1 MLILLLVIV
10 LALAFDVTNGFHDSS
25 NSIATLVTTRA
36 ATPAAAV
43 ALAATCH
50 VVGPF
55 LLGTAVADTV
65 GGIVNA
71 DETDVVPLVGAALSA
86 AVAWNLMTWWRGLPS
101 SSSHALVGGLTGAA
115 LADAGSSAVNWGGM
129 DGIRPE
135 GVLGVLFILA
145 LSPLVG
151 AAAGF
156 VVIGFARWATRR
168 ASRQIANPIR
178 RAQWGTSAALALSHG
193 GNDAQKTMGVVTLV
207 LLAQGRIDQFVVPTW
222 VKLAAAASMTLG
234 TAFGGWRIVRT
245 IGRGITRLRSI
256 DGLASQSAS
265 ASTIFGSAM
274 IGAPVSTTHVV
285 ASSVVGVGLGR
296 SWTHLRWKVVREMM
310 TAWVFTLPACAA
322 MGAALDILW
331 RRFT

>member
-1 MLILLLVIV
+1 MVTLLVVIAI
-10 LALAFDVTNGFHDSS
+10 ALAFDVTNGFHDSS

-43 ALAATCH
+43 TLAAVCH
-50 VVGPF
+50 VAGPF

-65 GGIVNA
+65 GGIVDPNA
-71 DETDVVPLVGAALSA
+71 TDLLALVGAALTA
-86 AVAWNLMTWWRGLPS
+86 ALTWNLLTWWRGLPS

-129 DGIRPE
+129 NGIRPE
-135 GVLGVLFILA
+135 GVIGVLFILA
-145 LSPLVG
+145 LSPIVG
-151 AAAGF
+151 AAAGL
-156 VVIGFARWATRR
+156 VMIRLGRRSTQR
-168 ASRQIANPIR
+168 ASRQIAEPIK

-193 GNDAQKTMGVVTLV
+193 GNDAQKTMGVITLV
-207 LLAQGRIDQFVVPTW
+207 LVAQGRIDQFVVPTW
-222 VKLAAAASMTLG
+222 VKLAAAASMTIG
-234 TAFGGWRIVRT
+234 TALGGWRIIRT
-245 IGRGITRLRSI
+245 IGRGITRLRSL
-256 DGLASQSAS
+256 DGLASQTAS

-296 SWTHLRWKVVREMM
+296 SWTRLRWRVVREMLM
-310 TAWVFTLPACAA
+310 AWVLTLPACAL
-322 MGAALDILW
+322 MGAGFDVLW